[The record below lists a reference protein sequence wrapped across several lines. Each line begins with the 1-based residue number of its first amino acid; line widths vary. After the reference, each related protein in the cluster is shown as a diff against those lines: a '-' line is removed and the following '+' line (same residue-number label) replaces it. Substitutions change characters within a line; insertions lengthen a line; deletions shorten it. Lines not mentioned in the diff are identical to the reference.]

1 MLWHSP
7 GTPRPFLCLS
17 PKSFPFLSFLF
28 LLSLFFSIYTLASYL
43 LPRISD
49 LFTNDRWMS
58 FIYIGHERV
67 PSEDGHAFKALESLP
82 HKDKKRRP
90 LFKIQ
95 QGRRRRRRNR
105 IGGRGKDE
113 TSKHASSKRTTIF
126 WKRCQAL
133 AYVHRYLVETTHCK
147 MQNMLKQPLLFL
159 FPDTP
164 KKTAHHVS
172 MPAGPVASALSP
184 PPRRIMTK
192 HTSSILERSVAIEQP
207 KAERPPQMRLRLSL
221 DVEQNRQSSILC
233 TSPSSDSSSSFKR
246 YDDDHSNTV
255 DGRRP
260 SLPFR
265 SGTLGTVKSDRLYG
279 DTPPLPLPNPA
290 LLTSNASLS
299 SNETLRERRRRRS
312 PLSLPGEEQL
322 TISLRSSLSVDD
334 DTSLDISRQRAMHAL
349 EGKVLKA
356 ESAAAPQSNLP
367 GDALARDK
375 AEYEAVVARSILRRT
390 PHELTPPPSSS
401 SSVLHHP
408 HNQPGLKAPE
418 LPSSPSSVFTASC

>member
-1 MLWHSP
+1 MTDGCHSSTLDMSECP
-7 GTPRPFLCLS
+7 RRTGTLSRRWKAFLTRI
-17 PKSFPFLSFLF
+17 KS
-28 LLSLFFSIYTLASYL
+28 
-43 LPRISD
+43 
-49 LFTNDRWMS
+49 
-58 FIYIGHERV
+58 V
-67 PSEDGHAFKALESLP
+67 
-82 HKDKKRRP
+82 
-90 LFKIQ
+90 
-95 QGRRRRRRNR
+95 GR
-105 IGGRGKDE
+105 
-113 TSKHASSKRTTIF
+113 SSKYSKEEEGEEEIESVGEEKT
-126 WKRCQAL
+126 K
-133 AYVHRYLVETTHCK
+133 H
-147 MQNMLKQPLLFL
+147 QNTPAARERLSSESVVKPLPTFT
-159 FPDTP
+159 DTP

-367 GDALARDK
+367 ADALARDK